1 MSLEDLKKYGKL
13 CVEDPVVKAKAKEIG
28 LENIEGQIEHAKSLG
43 LNFTGDDLVALSKET
58 AVQGELSDEDLE
70 SVAGGFVT
78 TTGALVASAVVA
90 AGAAVVGA
98 GAAATS
104 ASSGDGW

>member
-1 MSLEDLKKYGKL
+1 MSLEDLKTYGKR
-13 CVEDPVVKAKAKEIG
+13 CVEDEAVKAKAKEIG
-28 LENIEGQIEHAKSLG
+28 LEDMEGQIEYANSLG
-43 LNFTGDDLVALSKET
+43 LDFSTDDLQALAKET
-58 AVQGELSDEDLE
+58 AKQGELSDEDLE

-78 TTGALVASAVVA
+78 TTGALVGAAVVG

-98 GAAATS
+98 AAAATS